1 MMGYSAKVILDSIS
15 PRGDRLTTMECCY
28 PRFVHSELM
37 THRVFSRNAAS
48 SRAIPVKKTIAAV
61 EDNPAYP
68 VFWGKSQSGMQA
80 REELT
85 GEALENAKRIW
96 FWATRNALDAARW
109 AAMEDT
115 GLHKQLTN
123 RLIEP
128 FSWITVIVSATEWDN
143 FFKLRCR
150 EDAQPELRRVAEL
163 MRAAREASTPKLLG
177 VGDWHLPYIA
187 DSEEFGPAVICAHLQ
202 YISAARCARVSY
214 LTHDGKRDL
223 SADLD
228 MAGRLIKSGH
238 WSPFEHVA
246 TPVMLADDEH
256 RSNYRGWNQL
266 RHILGG

>member
-1 MMGYSAKVILDSIS
+1 MMDYSAKVILDSIS
-15 PRGDRLTTMECCY
+15 PRGDRLTTMECCW
-28 PRFVHSELM
+28 PRFVHSEFM

-48 SRAIPVKKTIAAV
+48 SRAIPIKKTIAAV

-68 VFWGKSQSGMQA
+68 VFWGKNQSGMQA

-85 GEALENAKRIW
+85 GEALESAKRIW
-96 FWATRNALDAARW
+96 SWATRNALDAARW
-109 AAMEDT
+109 ASMGNTD
-115 GLHKQLTN
+115 LHKQLVN

-143 FFKLRCR
+143 FFKLRCH

-163 MRAAREASTPKLLG
+163 MREAREASVPTQLG
-177 VGDWHLPYIA
+177 IGEWHLPYL
-187 DSEEFGPAVICAHLQ
+187 EHLSGDLDQ
-202 YISAARCARVSY
+202 LRLISAAKCARVSY
-214 LTHDGKRDL
+214 LSQDGKRGALEDIE
-223 SADLD
+223 
-228 MAGRLIKSGH
+228 MANRLIASGH

-246 TPVMLADDEH
+246 TPIRLAEDEH